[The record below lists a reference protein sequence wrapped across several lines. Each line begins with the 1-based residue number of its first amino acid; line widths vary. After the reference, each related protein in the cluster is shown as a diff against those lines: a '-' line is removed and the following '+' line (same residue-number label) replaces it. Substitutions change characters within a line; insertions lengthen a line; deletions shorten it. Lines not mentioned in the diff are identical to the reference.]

1 MTRIAP
7 AGRIGAALLFS
18 AALVGGVGVADAKPC
33 LMQLPNGQWAPCA
46 PPVISTMPG
55 EYGDAGS
62 GAVESESPE
71 LSMVS
76 VAPSGGGGGDAS
88 GGGDADDGP
97 IDEHEVSIPQPDDDP
112 KDSGGP
118 GGVDTPPKDEKDP
131 DKLKEEQAQKEREE
145 REKAEKEKA
154 EKEKAEQAEKEKAEK
169 EKAERE
175 KQEQADKEKEQ
186 NQP

>member
-76 VAPSGGGGGDAS
+76 VAPSGGGGGGDAS

-97 IDEHEVSIPQPDDDP
+97 IGEHEVSISQPDDDP
-112 KDSGGP
+112 KDSGSP
-118 GGVDTPPKDEKDP
+118 GSVDTPPKDEKDP
-131 DKLKEEQAQKEREE
+131 DRLKEEQAQKEREE

-154 EKEKAEQAEKEKAEK
+154 EQAEKEKAEK
-169 EKAERE
+169 EKADRE

>member
-1 MTRIAP
+1 MTDSVNCR
-7 AGRIGAALLFS
+7 GA
-18 AALVGGVGVADAKPC
+18 
-33 LMQLPNGQWAPCA
+33 
-46 PPVISTMPG
+46 
-55 EYGDAGS
+55 
-62 GAVESESPE
+62 GAV
-71 LSMVS
+71 
-76 VAPSGGGGGDAS
+76 SGETAS

-112 KDSGGP
+112 KDSGSP

-154 EKEKAEQAEKEKAEK
+154 E
-169 EKAERE
+169 RD